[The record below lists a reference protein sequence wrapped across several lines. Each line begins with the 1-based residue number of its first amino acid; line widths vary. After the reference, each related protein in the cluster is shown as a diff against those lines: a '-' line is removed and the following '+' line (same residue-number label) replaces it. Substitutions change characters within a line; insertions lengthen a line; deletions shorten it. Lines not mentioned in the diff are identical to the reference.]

1 MSLDDLEQTVE
12 VCRRFDILLA
22 ADETYADIYTQE
34 PPHSVLE
41 CGLTGVL
48 ALHSL
53 SKRSGMTGYRS
64 GFIAGDAEVLARF
77 RRYRA
82 NPGLVP
88 QTFIN
93 AAATVAWADDEHV
106 AERREIFSQK
116 KRLFL
121 DLFDELGWL
130 TVGRDATLYLWVSV
144 PAEDNA
150 SVWADRLLDRDSGL
164 MVRCSR

>member
-1 MSLDDLEQTVE
+1 
-12 VCRRFDILLA
+12 
-22 ADETYADIYTQE
+22 
-34 PPHSVLE
+34 
-41 CGLTGVL
+41 
-48 ALHSL
+48 
-53 SKRSGMTGYRS
+53 MTGYRS

-150 SVWADRLLDRDSGL
+150 SVWADRLLEHGIVVSPGSMFSMTGVGSQSLRIA
-164 MVRCSR
+164 MVPTIAECQQAIDIWRSLV